1 MAKLF
6 PALLILIIFSGC
18 KKEKSNFAWE
28 RTYGRGE
35 ARYVRVTSDSGLIAC
50 GISDNQPYLLRLDE
64 NKTEIVHFSG
74 DVSGIFTSAWYDTA
88 GYITAGST
96 NGKMLLMRHSKT
108 GRKIWDKVADPGF
121 NIRQTQLLQL
131 GNGNFLAIGSES
143 PDTTYDLQTGLL
155 FISFDS
161 TGHVL
166 TESEYSSGLYIASS
180 DAAID
185 NSDNIYLALTRK
197 EALAEPKA
205 TVAKFNSSFQ
215 RLWELELSNNPAYGA
230 AALSIITDGSEGV
243 YVSGR
248 TELPKEGGE
257 LINNS
262 FIASVTKSGSLNW
275 KKYPENSN
283 SGTGILMNSAGE
295 VVVLNTNCFIINLID
310 PSDGADGG
318 RLRMFDVCD
327 PNTTDAFGFDFDVDF
342 NSDFVL
348 AGSLGGSFYL
358 AVKATN

>member
-1 MAKLF
+1 MARLITV
-6 PALLILIIFSGC
+6 LLILILLSGC

-35 ARYVRVTSDSGLIAC
+35 ARYIRVTSDSGLIAC
-50 GISDNQPYLLRLDE
+50 GTSDNQPYLLRLDE
-64 NKTEIVHFSG
+64 NKTEIVHLTA
-74 DVSGIFTSAWYDTA
+74 DVNGVFTSAWYDTS

-96 NGKMLLMRHSKT
+96 NGRMLLMRHSIT

-121 NIRQTQLLQL
+121 NVAQTQLLHL
-131 GNGNFLAIGSES
+131 SNGNFVAIGSES

-161 TGHVL
+161 TGQVINEL
-166 TESEYSSGLYIASS
+166 EYTGGLYVASY
-180 DAAID
+180 DASID
-185 NSDNIYLALTRK
+185 NSGNIYLALTRK

-230 AALSIITDGSEGV
+230 AALSVANDGSGGV
-243 YVSGR
+243 YVAGR
-248 TELPKEGGE
+248 TELPKEGGD

-262 FIASVTKSGSLNW
+262 FIASVTKSGSLSW

-283 SGTGILMNSAGE
+283 SGKGILMNSAGE
-295 VVVLNTNCFIINLID
+295 VVLLNTNCFIINLID
-310 PSDGADGG
+310 PSNGADGG

-327 PNTTDAFGFDFDVDF
+327 PNTTDAFGSDFDIDF
-342 NSDFVL
+342 NNDFIL

-358 AVKATN
+358 AVKAVK